1 MNTSRKITNPR
12 LTRQLKQSYKL
23 LHPTSIRFI
32 SHLTHP
38 DHPVPQNVQHRIE
51 RWSKS
56 MLTPYARPPMIL
68 SHGKGCKVWDT
79 EGREYLDFTAGIAV
93 NALGHADKEVAEIM
107 YQQAQKLVHCSNL
120 YHNDQAGELA
130 CTLVNLT
137 KKFGG
142 LGYPPLADS
151 SSVSAHQESPQDHK
165 VFFANSGAEANEGAL
180 KFARKCGKIEEPT
193 GSKHELICFTNG
205 FHGRT
210 FGALSVTNQPKYQ
223 LPFAPLLPGIKP
235 GNLNDISALT
245 ELITP
250 NTCGVIVEPIQGE
263 GGILEASEEFLRAL
277 RHRCDEVKAVLIY
290 DEIQCGLG
298 RTGNLWAHGSLP
310 TDCHPDML
318 TMAKPLANG
327 VPIGAVMMRDNVA
340 KKIAI
345 GDHGTTFGGA
355 PLQTAIAKHVL
366 ERICKESFMDQVRGT
381 SEVLKKEL
389 NRLVAEY
396 PNILTGPVRG
406 RGLIMGLEVKN
417 LQSEDHAKQSE
428 PTISQIINLSRQN
441 GLLLLS
447 CGQSI
452 IRFVPSL
459 IISHSEVSQMI
470 LILEKVLA
478 HLSSP
483 KV

>member
-1 MNTSRKITNPR
+1 MKKII
-12 LTRQLKQSYKL
+12 QLKQS
-23 LHPTSIRFI
+23 IRSL
-32 SHLTHP
+32 SHLSHA
-38 DHPVPQNVQHRIE
+38 DHPVSPRVKTQIE
-51 RWSKS
+51 KWSKS

-93 NALGHADKEVAEIM
+93 NALGHADEQVAKVM
-107 YQQAQKLVHCSNL
+107 YHQAQKLVHCSNL

-130 CTLVNLT
+130 CTLVSLT
-137 KKFGG
+137 KQFGG
-142 LGYPPLADS
+142 LGFHPRS
-151 SSVSAHQESPQDHK
+151 SSSSFTGIEQETTPGDHK

-180 KFARKCGKIEEPT
+180 KFARKYGKIEDPS
-193 GSKHELICFTNG
+193 GNKHELVCFTNG

-223 LPFAPLLPGIKP
+223 LPFAPLVPGIRP
-235 GNLNDISALT
+235 GDLNDINALP
-245 ELITP
+245 ELITS

-263 GGILEASEEFLRAL
+263 GGILEASEDFLRAL
-277 RHRCDEVKAVLIY
+277 RHRCREVKAALIY

-327 VPIGAVMMRDNVA
+327 VPIGAVMMREEVA
-340 KKIAI
+340 QKIAI

-366 ERICKESFMDQVRGT
+366 ERICEPSFMDQVRESG
-381 SEVLKKEL
+381 EVLKTEL
-389 NRLVAEY
+389 GQLVARY
-396 PNILTGPVRG
+396 PRLLAGPVRG
-406 RGLIMGLEVKN
+406 RGLILGVEVKN
-417 LQSEDHAKQSE
+417 QQGKPGD
-428 PTISQIINLSRQN
+428 PTISRVISLARQN

-459 IISHSEVSQMI
+459 IISQAEISHMI
-470 LILEKVLA
+470 RILDSVLA
-478 HLSSP
+478 HLNSSDLP
-483 KV
+483 ANPPLV

>member
-1 MNTSRKITNPR
+1 
-12 LTRQLKQSYKL
+12 
-23 LHPTSIRFI
+23 
-32 SHLTHP
+32 
-38 DHPVPQNVQHRIE
+38 
-51 RWSKS
+51 

-93 NALGHADKEVAEIM
+93 NALGHADEQVAQVM
-107 YQQAQKLVHCSNL
+107 YKQAQKLVHCSNL

-130 CTLVNLT
+130 STLVDMT
-137 KKFGG
+137 KQFGG
-142 LGYPPLADS
+142 LGLPPLANS
-151 SSVSAHQESPQDHK
+151 SSASTDQETLGNHK

-180 KFARKCGKIEEPT
+180 KFARKVGKIEDPS
-193 GSKHELICFTNG
+193 GNKHELVCFTNG

-210 FGALSVTNQPKYQ
+210 FGALSVTSQPKYQ
-223 LPFAPLLPGIKP
+223 LPFAPLIPGIKP
-235 GNLNDISALT
+235 GHLNDIAALP
-245 ELITP
+245 ELITS

-263 GGILEASEEFLRAL
+263 GGILEASEDFLRAL
-277 RHRCDEVKAVLIY
+277 RHRCHQVKAALIY

-310 TDCHPDML
+310 TDCHPDII

-327 VPIGAVMMRDNVA
+327 VPIGAVMMRDQIA

-366 ERICKESFMDQVRGT
+366 ERICEESFMKQVQG
-381 SEVLKKEL
+381 SGEMLKKEL
-389 NRLVAEY
+389 GRLVDKY
-396 PNILTGPVRG
+396 PSLLAGPVRG
-406 RGLIMGLEVKN
+406 KGLILGVEVKN
-417 LQSEDHAKQSE
+417 QQQEGE
-428 PTISQIINLSRQN
+428 PTISQIISLARQN

-459 IISHSEVSQMI
+459 IISHSEISHMI
-470 LILEKVLA
+470 HILENVLA
-478 HLSSP
+478 HLSAHP
-483 KV
+483 K

>member
-1 MNTSRKITNPR
+1 MNSSRKITNPR
-12 LTRQLKQSYKL
+12 LAQQFSRQLKRSQKIC
-23 LHPTSIRFI
+23 HPQSIRFT
-32 SHLTHP
+32 SQLTHP
-38 DHPVPQNVQHRIE
+38 DHPVPNNVQNQIE
-51 RWSKS
+51 KWSKS
-56 MLTPYARPPMIL
+56 TLMPYARPPIIL

-93 NALGHADKEVAEIM
+93 NALGHADKEVAEVM
-107 YQQAQKLVHCSNL
+107 YKQAQKLVHCSNL

-137 KKFGG
+137 KQFGG
-142 LGYPPLADS
+142 LGFPPRGDAS
-151 SSVSAHQESPQDHK
+151 SAPIHQEIPKDHK

-180 KFARKCGKIEEPT
+180 KFARKCGKIEDPS
-193 GSKHELICFTNG
+193 GNKHELICFTNG

-223 LPFAPLLPGIKP
+223 LPFAPLLPGIRP
-235 GNLNDISALT
+235 GDLNDISALA

-263 GGILEASEEFLRAL
+263 GGILEASEDFLRAL
-277 RHRCDEVKAVLIY
+277 RHRCDQVKAVLIY

-327 VPIGAVMMRDNVA
+327 VPIGAVMMRDHVA

-366 ERICKESFMDQVRGT
+366 ERIGKESFMDQVRE
-381 SEVLKKEL
+381 SSQLLKKEL
-389 NRLVAEY
+389 SRLVAEF
-396 PNILTGPVRG
+396 PSILSGSVRG
-406 RGLIMGLEVKN
+406 RGLILGLEVKEHKTQ
-417 LQSEDHAKQSE
+417 QSET
-428 PTISQIINLSRQN
+428 TISQIINLSRQN

-459 IISHSEVSQMI
+459 IISPSEVYQMI
-470 LILEKVLA
+470 HILEKVLA
-478 HLSSP
+478 HLNSS
-483 KV
+483 KA

>member
-1 MNTSRKITNPR
+1 MLR
-12 LTRQLKQSYKL
+12 LQLKKL
-23 LHPTSIRFI
+23 RNYSQPLRFI
-32 SHLTHP
+32 SQFSHP
-38 DHPVPQNVQHRIE
+38 DHPVPTSVQNRIE
-51 RWSKS
+51 KWSKS

-68 SHGKGCKVWDT
+68 SRGQGCKVWDT

-93 NALGHADKEVAEIM
+93 NALGHADKQVAEVM
-107 YQQAQKLVHCSNL
+107 YQQAKVLVHCSNL

-130 CTLVNLT
+130 HTLVKFT
-137 KKFGG
+137 KQFGG
-142 LGYPPLADS
+142 LGYPPLLDP
-151 SSVSAHQESPQDHK
+151 SPTPKDGEDLEIPNDHK

-180 KFARKCGKIEEPT
+180 KFARKCGKIEDPS
-193 GSKHELICFTNG
+193 GSKHELVCFTNG

-223 LPFAPLLPGIKP
+223 LPFAPLIPGIRP
-235 GNLNDISALT
+235 GTLNDTAALN

-277 RHRCDEVKAVLIY
+277 RRRCDEVKAVLIY

-298 RTGNLWAHGSLP
+298 RTGSLWAHGALP

-327 VPIGAVMMRDNVA
+327 VPIGAVMMRDQIA

-345 GDHGTTFGGA
+345 GDHGTTFGST
-355 PLQTAIAKHVL
+355 PPNTIAKHVL
-366 ERICKESFMDQVRGT
+366 ERICEESFMQQVRSS
-381 SEVLKKEL
+381 SELLKKEL
-389 NRLVAEY
+389 ARLVDEY
-396 PNILTGPVRG
+396 PDLLTGSVRG
-406 RGLIMGLEVKN
+406 KGLILGLEVKN
-417 LQSEDHAKQSE
+417 NNHQVGSE
-428 PTISQIINLSRQN
+428 PTISQIISLARQN

-447 CGQSI
+447 CGTSI

-459 IISHSEVSQMI
+459 IVSHSEISQMI
-470 LILEKVLA
+470 RILETVLT
-478 HLSSP
+478 HLNNSKAS
-483 KV
+483 